1 MKSVFNSYLL
11 KGGFAAF
18 CLSAG
23 LMMACDGGSSK
34 ADIPTH
40 PSENDDI
47 TIVNGKVKFYL
58 VLADNSPRSAMESS
72 QPDFRN
78 CSLRV
83 NGEEY
88 IPALD
93 TDGKWS
99 CEVKASAAGTYDAV
113 LHTASSGAWHGSS
126 AYSDLKVPF
135 SQFLAGSPA
144 QLPDY
149 PMYASYSKETG
160 NRLSLKDG
168 FSILDITL
176 KGSGKI
182 SSIRV
187 SDPSGSSL
195 SGLADYLPS
204 KGQFKMK
211 SGLPECIL
219 NCTDS
224 DNAAT
229 LNDNGAHF
237 YIIVPP
243 GTYNAGLDIRIC
255 DDVHKMMEYNTG
267 AFSLAGGTVKSIN
280 LDYSPASGLI
290 WYEGFDKFV
299 WGGDIIGGEGT
310 LGYAPDDDNPGTDG
324 ATSRTGYEN
333 AFTQVGYDRP
343 GSGFIQSNTWS
354 EVSGK
359 TVGTSHQMSES
370 YVKSRG
376 IGDFTYMFRCQEYK
390 GCLAIGA
397 GNSGRGIFNTGA
409 MGIGPE
415 PCAVRISFDFCLQ
428 DGNTDG
434 LLMQIMNGGQIAALN
449 IDGQD
454 VTSDKDNFS
463 FVGVTHDYFLSKSR
477 TTVPGSAAEAKTWHK
492 VEALVENA
500 TDGTCLHITGK
511 SVDAGVH
518 GIYID
523 NIKVTLDREYQKENG
538 TIRVLYWNIQNGMW
552 ADQANNYTN
561 FTKWVKKYN
570 PDICVWCE
578 SSSIYKDN
586 TKTSAPSSER
596 FLPEGWS
603 TLAAKYG
610 HSYVSVGGFR
620 DNYPQ
625 TITSRFPITTIMK
638 ITDTDQDGKPVAH
651 GAGLFKV
658 NVNGRDINIVTLH
671 LWPQSYRYRAPTSE
685 REASSAANEGD
696 YYREFEMDYILRQ
709 TVGNSAYAG
718 QADWLMMGD
727 FNSRSIKDEWF
738 CNYGESST
746 KYLALNK
753 IYGGTDLVDIIAEK
767 YPGWMCSSTMGNAR
781 IDYMFASPSMYSR
794 IVRGFI
800 LADEWTTALPS
811 TYVPEFYDPSD
822 HRPILVD
829 FKVN

>member
-409 MGIGPE
+409 MGIVPE

-610 HSYVSVGGFR
+610 HSW
-620 DNYPQ
+620 
-625 TITSRFPITTIMK
+625 
-638 ITDTDQDGKPVAH
+638 DTCKLPWH
-651 GAGLFKV
+651 
-658 NVNGRDINIVTLH
+658 NVT
-671 LWPQSYRYRAPTSE
+671 
-685 REASSAANEGD
+685 
-696 YYREFEMDYILRQ
+696 
-709 TVGNSAYAG
+709 
-718 QADWLMMGD
+718 
-727 FNSRSIKDEWF
+727 
-738 CNYGESST
+738 
-746 KYLALNK
+746 
-753 IYGGTDLVDIIAEK
+753 
-767 YPGWMCSSTMGNAR
+767 
-781 IDYMFASPSMYSR
+781 
-794 IVRGFI
+794 
-800 LADEWTTALPS
+800 
-811 TYVPEFYDPSD
+811 
-822 HRPILVD
+822 
-829 FKVN
+829 